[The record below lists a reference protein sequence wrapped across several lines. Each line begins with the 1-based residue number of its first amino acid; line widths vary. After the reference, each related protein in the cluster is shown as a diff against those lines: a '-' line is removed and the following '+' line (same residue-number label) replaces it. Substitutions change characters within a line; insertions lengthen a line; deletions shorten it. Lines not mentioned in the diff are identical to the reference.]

1 MHGRVRHVIT
11 DEERIKKKKKLEQYS
26 KLRNCV
32 FEKIKS
38 GKFNEEAMQMSAALL
53 LKNADFVTI
62 WNCRRQF
69 LLSLPKGDELEK
81 HFQEEL
87 NLTKDCLYDNP
98 KSYCVWFHRSWVLG
112 HQSYPNFEKEFL
124 LINEALKFDDRNF
137 HCWDYRR
144 FVCKLSKRNIE
155 EELAYSETKVNEDFS
170 NYSAWHY
177 RSELL
182 PQLYP
187 PNDISLSQYPIA
199 VEKLLEEI
207 SLVDNGIF
215 TDPDDQTCW
224 FYRNWLAGKREP
236 PLTLLRVY
244 VDFKLQIVSLC
255 FSTAVELDEF
265 NIALEFEKNC
275 IVDFCWKSSDNSAS
289 TRVWYSQLD
298 CQFCPKFKGTVN
310 FIKAGKLQEFDSTI
324 SIYGDEIIVWQN
336 DKTIASLNSKIDE
349 RVKESLLQ
357 CRKQYETLASMEQEN
372 HWPVV
377 ACVGITDI
385 LQDDSK
391 HLKTFENI
399 SHLMKVDSKRISM
412 YRYWKSKIF
421 IESKSVCEISDL
433 KSCDLYYL
441 GNGFDFHKVV
451 SLDIC
456 NNMIISL
463 LPLQYAIHLREL
475 YASGN
480 QICSLKGIENLLGLV
495 YITVKNNSI
504 NESIKLSNLKYLK
517 MINISAN
524 PICLCFNA
532 VKFNEEF
539 DTTATIVYDE
549 L

>member
-1 MHGRVRHVIT
+1 MHGRVRRVIT

-26 KLRNCV
+26 KLRNSV

-38 GKFNEEAMQMSAALL
+38 GNFDEEAMQISAAFL

-62 WNCRRQF
+62 WNYRRQF
-69 LLSLPKGDELEK
+69 LLSQPKGDELEK

-112 HQSYPNFEKEFL
+112 HQSNPNFEKEFL
-124 LINEALKFDDRNF
+124 LINEALKLDDRNF

-144 FVCKLSKRNIE
+144 FVCKISKRNIE

-187 PNDISLSQYPIA
+187 PNDISMSQYPIA

-265 NIALEFEKNC
+265 SIALEFERNR
-275 IVDFCWKSSDNSAS
+275 IVDFCWKASDNSAS
-289 TRVWYSQLD
+289 TRVWYSQLG
-298 CQFCPKFKGTVN
+298 CKVCPKFKGTVN
-310 FIKAGKLQEFDSTI
+310 FIKSGKLQEFDSTI
-324 SIYGDEIIVWQN
+324 SICGEEIIAWQN
-336 DKTIASLNSKIDE
+336 DNIACLNCKIDE

-357 CRKQYETLASMEQEN
+357 CRNQYETLISMEQEN

-377 ACVGITDI
+377 ACI
-385 LQDDSK
+385 
-391 HLKTFENI
+391 
-399 SHLMKVDSKRISM
+399 
-412 YRYWKSKIF
+412 
-421 IESKSVCEISDL
+421 
-433 KSCDLYYL
+433 
-441 GNGFDFHKVV
+441 GNGFDFQKVV

-456 NNMIISL
+456 NNMIASL
-463 LPLQYAIHLREL
+463 LPLQYAVHLREL

-480 QICSLKGIENLLGLV
+480 QICSLKGIENLQGLM
-495 YITVKNNSI
+495 YIIVKNNRI
-504 NESIKLSNLKYLK
+504 NETIKLSNLKYLK
-517 MINISAN
+517 VIDISAN
-524 PICLCFNA
+524 PICSCFNA
-532 VKFNEEF
+532 VKFSDEF
-539 DTTATIVYDE
+539 ATTATIVYDE
-549 L
+549 I

>member
-1 MHGRVRHVIT
+1 MHGRVRRVIT

-26 KLRNCV
+26 KLRNSV

-38 GKFNEEAMQMSAALL
+38 GNFDEEAMQISAAFL

-62 WNCRRQF
+62 WNYRRQF
-69 LLSLPKGDELEK
+69 LLSQPKGDELEK

-87 NLTKDCLYDNP
+87 NLTKDCLYDDP

-112 HQSYPNFEKEFL
+112 HQSNPNFEKEFL
-124 LINEALKFDDRNF
+124 LINEALKLDDRNF

-144 FVCKLSKRNIE
+144 FVCKISKRNIE

-187 PNDISLSQYPIA
+187 PNDISMSQYPVA

-265 NIALEFEKNC
+265 SIALEFERNR
-275 IVDFCWKSSDNSAS
+275 IVDFCWKASDSSAS
-289 TRVWYSQLD
+289 TRVWYSQLE
-298 CQFCPKFKGTVN
+298 CKFCPKFKGTVN
-310 FIKAGKLQEFDSTI
+310 FIKSGKLQEFDSTI
-324 SIYGDEIIVWQN
+324 SICGEEIIAWQN
-336 DKTIASLNSKIDE
+336 DNIACLNCKIDE

-357 CRKQYETLASMEQEN
+357 CRNQYETLISMEQEN

-377 ACVGITDI
+377 ACIGITDI

-399 SHLMKVDSKRISM
+399 SHLMKVDSKRINM
-412 YRYWKSKIF
+412 YRYWKSMIF
-421 IESKSVCEISDL
+421 NEKKLACEISDL
-433 KSCDLYYL
+433 KNCDLYYL
-441 GNGFDFHKVV
+441 GNGFDFQKVV

-456 NNMIISL
+456 NNMIASL
-463 LPLQYAIHLREL
+463 LPLQYAVHLREL

-480 QICSLKGIENLLGLV
+480 QICSLKGIENLQGLM
-495 YITVKNNSI
+495 YIIVKNNRI
-504 NESIKLSNLKYLK
+504 NETIKLSNLKYLK
-517 MINISAN
+517 MINISVN
-524 PICLCFNA
+524 PICSCFNA
-532 VKFNEEF
+532 VKFSDEF
-539 DTTATIVYDE
+539 ATTATIVYDE
-549 L
+549 I